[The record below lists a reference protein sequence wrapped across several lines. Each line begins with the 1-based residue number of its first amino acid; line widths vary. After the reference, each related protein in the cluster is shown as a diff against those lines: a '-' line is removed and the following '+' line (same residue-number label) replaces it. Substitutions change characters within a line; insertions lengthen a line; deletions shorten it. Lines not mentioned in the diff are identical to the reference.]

1 MNSPARRALVIGGSM
16 SGLFSALYLRRRGWD
31 VDVYERSSAPLT
43 GRGAGIMTHPELRS
57 ALTDLGLDTT
67 RDFGVPIEGRV
78 VLDAADNVIARKSW
92 PQIATSWNRLF
103 EMLMG
108 AIGSEHCHLGKDL
121 QRVSQDDG
129 AVTAHFADGTSRS
142 ADLLIGADGFRSA
155 VRAQFLPEALPQ
167 YAGYV
172 AWRGLADER
181 MVAPVLTQEIFERLS
196 FCLPPGEQFLGYPV
210 AGPGNDLRAGHRS
223 WNIVWYRPAET
234 DEEVRRLLT
243 DDAGKLHELSIPPP
257 LVSQGVVK
265 EMRDAAERLLP
276 TQFRGAMRLIEQP
289 FLQPIYDLECP
300 RMVFG
305 RVALVGDAPF
315 IIRPHVGG
323 GVVKAAQDAAAV
335 AAALD
340 EHPTVESGLC
350 AYEAERLGVGRRYV
364 RQARRLGSYL
374 KHRFDNDEERARAAF
389 HAQPEQVLAETAMLE
404 FMREG

>member
-1 MNSPARRALVIGGSM
+1 M

-67 RDFGVPIEGRV
+67 QNFGVAIEGRV
-78 VLDAADNVIARKSW
+78 VLDAADNIVARKRV

-108 AIGSEHCHLGKDL
+108 AIGAKHCHLGKDV
-121 QRVSQDDG
+121 QHVSQTDI
-129 AVTAHFADGTSRS
+129 AVTARFADGTSQT
-142 ADLLIGADGFRSA
+142 ADLLVGADGFRSA
-155 VRAQFLPEALPQ
+155 VRAQFLPASLPQ

-181 MVAPVLTQEIFERLS
+181 VVAPVLTQDIFERLS

-234 DEEVRRLLT
+234 GEEVRRLLT

-257 LVSQGVVK
+257 LVSRGVVK

-276 TQFRGAMRLIEQP
+276 SQFRGAMRLIEQP
-289 FLQPIYDLECP
+289 FLQPVYDLESP
-300 RMVFG
+300 QMVFG

-323 GVVKAAQDAAAV
+323 GVVKAAQDAAAL

-340 EHPTVESGLC
+340 RHSAVAEGLQ